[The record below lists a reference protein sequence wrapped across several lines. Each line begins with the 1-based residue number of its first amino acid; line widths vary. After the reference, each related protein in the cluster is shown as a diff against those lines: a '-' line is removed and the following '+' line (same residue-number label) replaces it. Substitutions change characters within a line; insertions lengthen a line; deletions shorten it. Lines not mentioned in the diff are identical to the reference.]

1 MSVSGLLKRNNNKY
15 RAKTRKNNSD
25 NRFFLYIIFYHIFSG
40 LAGLFKND

>member
-1 MSVSGLLKRNNNKY
+1 LKKNNSKY

-25 NRFFLYIIFYHIFSG
+25 NRFFLYIIFYHLFSG